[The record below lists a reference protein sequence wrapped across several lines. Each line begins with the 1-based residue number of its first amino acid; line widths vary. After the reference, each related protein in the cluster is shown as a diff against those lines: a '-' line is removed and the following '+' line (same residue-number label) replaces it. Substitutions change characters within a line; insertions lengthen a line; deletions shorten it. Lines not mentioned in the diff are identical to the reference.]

1 MAQLTINTNIDNQYA
16 LWFTNVG
23 GFFAGSTG
31 TASPTY
37 TQVSTDAVYG
47 STPIVIGLG
56 GGDISYQAVGS
67 GQIVAFTGQ
76 VNQLDIKPF
85 GFGTDS
91 WVSITGLS
99 IDIGTDEVSFGSL
112 KTIISHYLAGNDAIN
127 GNSSSDLLFGDI
139 GNDTIFGFDG
149 ADIAYGNQGND
160 VIYGNTGNDTIF
172 AGQAGD
178 LVNAGQNDDL
188 VYGNNQNDVLYGNFG
203 NDQIFAGRDEDVV
216 YGGQGNDIILG
227 NLGNDTLYGNQGD
240 DTLYGNDGL
249 DSMIGG
255 SGNDLFCFNATDFNS
270 DFILDLDL
278 EHDKIS
284 VTGATTTALVASAVS
299 DGSGNTIIQY
309 NDNISSIHLMG
320 IEPGQV
326 TAALFV

>member
-1 MAQLTINTNIDNQYA
+1 MAQLTINTNIDNQSA
-16 LWFTNVG
+16 LWFTSLGV
-23 GFFAGSTG
+23 FFAGSAG

-56 GGDISYQAVGS
+56 GEDIGYQASTS
-67 GQIVAFTGQ
+67 GQIVALSGQ
-76 VNQLDIKPF
+76 LSNLDIKPF
-85 GFGTDS
+85 GFGTDP
-91 WVSITGLS
+91 WVSITGLF
-99 IDIGTDEVSFGSL
+99 IDLGTDEISFGPL
-112 KTIISHYLAGNDAIN
+112 KTMVSHYLTGNDAID
-127 GNSSSDLLFGDI
+127 GNTGGDLLFGDA

-149 ADIAYGNQGND
+149 ADMMYGNQGND

-203 NDQIFAGRDEDVV
+203 NDQIFAGRDKDLV
-216 YGGQGNDIILG
+216 YGGQGNDVISG

-240 DTLYGNDGL
+240 DTLYGNDGF
-249 DSMIGG
+249 DSMSGG
-255 SGNDLFCFNATDFNS
+255 SGNDLFGFASTDFS
-270 DFILDLDL
+270 TDYILDLDL
-278 EHDKIS
+278 EHDKIR
-284 VTGATTTALVASAVS
+284 VTGASAAALVASAVS

-309 NDNISSIHLMG
+309 NDNISAIYLMG
-320 IEPGQV
+320 I
-326 TAALFV
+326 